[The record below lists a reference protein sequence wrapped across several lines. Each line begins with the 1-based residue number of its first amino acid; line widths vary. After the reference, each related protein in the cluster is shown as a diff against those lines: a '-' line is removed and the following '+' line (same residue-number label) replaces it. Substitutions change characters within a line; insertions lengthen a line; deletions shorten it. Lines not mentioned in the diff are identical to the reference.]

1 MGPVSQV
8 GTHPPS
14 PRSPAF
20 HGSPSVHVRHEQYP
34 RQPLRERGSS
44 PRVQFSI
51 AIDTPHECGGKLE
64 VERQVEAMNTC
75 IAIVVITVFGVPFLW
90 LLAVVCAAIHEL
102 ILTAASRES
111 ID

>member
-1 MGPVSQV
+1 
-8 GTHPPS
+8 
-14 PRSPAF
+14 
-20 HGSPSVHVRHEQYP
+20 
-34 RQPLRERGSS
+34 
-44 PRVQFSI
+44 
-51 AIDTPHECGGKLE
+51 
-64 VERQVEAMNTC
+64 MNTC